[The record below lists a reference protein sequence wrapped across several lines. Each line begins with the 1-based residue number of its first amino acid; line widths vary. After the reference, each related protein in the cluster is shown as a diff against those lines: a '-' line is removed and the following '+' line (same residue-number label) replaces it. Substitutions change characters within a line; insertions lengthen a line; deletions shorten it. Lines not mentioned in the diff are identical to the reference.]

1 MKLCEITTPSLRPV
15 DRQFNLLASCR
26 ADDSDFCR
34 DTTARGWLTEAQMTH
49 AAERY
54 MLGKSRSGK
63 CIFWMIDEL
72 GMVRDGHL
80 GNSWVSSL
88 LKQREPELLRHYHP
102 THCLFGLHLWS
113 ENMPICVVESEA
125 SAVILSELFPES
137 LWLAYVSASHL
148 TPDLFAPLEGRKVTI
163 YPRTDDTM
171 STYLFFLDF
180 ADQLR
185 RHLSLDLHIDSTLED
200 HATADQKSRG
210 IDLVDFI
217 FNA

>member
-1 MKLCEITTPSLRPV
+1 MS
-15 DRQFNLLASCR
+15 
-26 ADDSDFCR
+26 
-34 DTTARGWLTEAQMTH
+34 H

-102 THCLFGLHLWS
+102 EHCLFGLHLLTNTNLTNLTNHS
-113 ENMPICVVESEA
+113 CNLCHSCSGKNICIVESEA

-137 LWLAYVSASHL
+137 LWLAYVSVSHL
-148 TPDLFAPLEGRKVTI
+148 SPDLFVPLQGRTVTI

-171 STYLFFLDF
+171 STYLFFFDF

-185 RHLSLDLHIDSTLED
+185 RHLSLNLHIDSTLED

-210 IDLVDFI
+210 IDLVDYLFEHDSCSETT
-217 FNA
+217 